1 MNFKLLESKIMFR
14 VNMMNEVIDLKIL
27 NFKKLVR
34 TSIMWQLSLSGAF
47 MFVAESKVEVLE
59 TTARW
64 IFFALRQTYISK
76 LTLKSNV

>member
-34 TSIMWQLSLSGAF
+34 TSIM
-47 MFVAESKVEVLE
+47 
-59 TTARW
+59 
-64 IFFALRQTYISK
+64 
-76 LTLKSNV
+76 